1 MSTLYVD
8 TINEKT
14 TGNGIIIPGHVIQVV
29 TVSTQT
35 QESTTSNTMVDS
47 ALTATITPKSSSNKI
62 FVVASVQGLYNNTN
76 NSAAAITIVRGSTD
90 LAASGV
96 NYGMS
101 YIYASSGGGIVG
113 GNTPCILDSPATTSA
128 TTYKVQYCRSAAI
141 GTGTAYISVA
151 NTTSSL
157 TLMEIAQ

>member
-1 MSTLYVD
+1 MSTLFVD

-14 TGNGIIIPGHVIQVV
+14 TGNGIIIPGHVVQVV
-29 TVSTQT
+29 TGTSTT

-62 FVVASVQGLYNNTN
+62 FVTASINGLYNNTN
-76 NSAAAITIVRGSTD
+76 ASAVAITILRGSTD

-96 NYGMS
+96 NYGFS

-113 GNTPCILDSPATTSA
+113 SITPCILDSPATTSA
-128 TTYKVQYCRSAAI
+128 ITYKVQYCRTASI
-141 GTGTAYISVA
+141 GTGTAYICTAS
-151 NTTSSL
+151 TTSSL
-157 TLMEIAQ
+157 TLMEIGA